1 MIKLLPL
8 FLLFLF
14 PLKSNGEEI
23 CRVIIE
29 NKELFFYKKNLPYKY
44 KKKAECKKIETGKL
58 ENPDSI
64 ILSANQRV
72 EKFNSS
78 IGKFEI
84 RWNRSTENYFG
95 RSPYRAVTDAIKIFE
110 RISTQVELFK
120 FKENQSSKTWKII
133 FIDDPSESNQIP
145 EYLKNSCH
153 PGWMTPPANIY
164 IASEIVA
171 GKCGNKN
178 AIINTTL
185 SDEVLSR
192 VLVHEFGHVAEIE
205 ILKNNT
211 SFDRAR
217 AEGFATWFEAFADS
231 NGFWNSPTE
240 IKEEQFAEAKRSLR
254 QSGADLSKPI
264 NASEYAR
271 NSMYFHYLYKK
282 AGING
287 VRDFYNEYKI
297 TNAFQETIAKLLSQ
311 STDQLENSI
320 LDFIKDN

>member
-29 NKELFFYKKNLPYKY
+29 NKELFYYKKNLPFRY
-44 KKKAECKKIETGKL
+44 KKIAKCKKIETSRL
-58 ENPDSI
+58 EDPDSI
-64 ILSANQRV
+64 TLSNNQRV
-72 EKFNSS
+72 EKFNSI

-120 FKENQSSKTWKII
+120 FKENQSEKKWKII

-178 AIINTTL
+178 AIVDRKL
-185 SDEVLSR
+185 SDELLSKVLI
-192 VLVHEFGHVAEIE
+192 HEFGHVAEAE
-205 ILKNNT
+205 ILQTNS
-211 SFDRAR
+211 SFDRGR

-240 IKEEQFAEAKRSLR
+240 IKEEQFEEAKRSLN
-254 QSGADLSKPI
+254 QSGIDLSRPI
-264 NASEYAR
+264 NSSEYAR
-271 NSMYFHYLYKK
+271 NSIYFHYLYKK

-287 VRDFYNEYKI
+287 IRDFYNEYKAD
-297 TNAFQETIAKLLSQ
+297 NKFKETIASLLSQ
-311 STDQLENSI
+311 STDQLENNI